1 MRRHET
7 GSWEHPDDPGEPS
20 TGVRRLSVTDTE
32 AAILS
37 GLAAGKM
44 VIEIGTG
51 LGVSTRALARW
62 ASVVYTID
70 VDEWVFRNIMPTL
83 PENVTAVTDRAHF
96 HAGKAFDLVFIDGD
110 HSGEA
115 VKADLRFA
123 RQLCR
128 GLIVCHDAKAIS
140 EYLDGDWLHIATV
153 HGLAVQH
160 V

>member
-1 MRRHET
+1 MRRHES

-37 GLAAGKM
+37 TIAAGKS
-44 VIEIGTG
+44 VLEIGTG

-62 ASVVYTID
+62 AEIVYTLDI
-70 VDEWVFRNIMPTL
+70 DEWVFKTILPTL
-83 PENVTAVTDRAHF
+83 PENVVGITDRNIK
-96 HAGKAFDLVFIDGD
+96 GRLFDVVFIDGD
-110 HSGEA
+110 HSAAA
-115 VKADLRFA
+115 VTDDLRFA
-123 RQLCR
+123 REVCQ
-128 GLIVCHDAKAIS
+128 GVIVCHDSKAIG
-140 EYLDGDWLHIATV
+140 EYLDGDWLHIATT